1 MIAYM
6 DTSAV
11 VKRLLGESGADLAVQ
26 VWDGAAEVASSEVVY
41 PEARA
46 ALAAAHRSGRLDREE
61 LGATICKLERLMA
74 DIRLIRMDG
83 EMTDVAGGL
92 AERHALP
99 GFDAIHLAAVLS
111 IEAPRVVV
119 TTWDRRLSA
128 ASRECGMPVVPE
140 LFAQAA
146 A

>member
-1 MIAYM
+1 M
-6 DTSAV
+6 TLSAV
-11 VKRLLGESGADLAVQ
+11 T
-26 VWDGAAEVASSEVVY
+26 SSEVVY

-46 ALAAAHRSGRLDREE
+46 ALAAAHRSGRLDSQE
-61 LGATICKLERLMA
+61 LAATTCKLERLMA

-83 EMTDVAGGL
+83 GMTDVAGGL

-99 GFDAIHLAAVLS
+99 DFDSIHLAAVLS

-128 ASRECGMPVVPE
+128 ASRDCGMPVVPE
-140 LFAQAA
+140 LSVQAA